1 MENIITKKAITY
13 SLLAHI
19 KNSGTLSNGPLDVFI
34 PLVKKGLHIMNTQK
48 GQDKGANISEIGKLI
63 HEHYAIDM
71 PIPVLRSVLKK
82 IAKEINTNNETVFV
96 LYNDDSF
103 WIKDYIFEDYD
114 EQLTKCKKDIQQ
126 LQSLF
131 KEFCKINK
139 IDVSSNDCVINFIE
153 KNKVSISSYLA
164 NSQRTNGKDFT
175 IAAQFVD
182 YFKSIPSI
190 YEQIRNLYLGSI
202 LTCYLDY
209 QPTNADMDVILL
221 LDINF
226 VISLLDLNTPESTH
240 TCRKLL
246 EVCKNLGYKFH
257 ILQDTI
263 EEIKGLINFKSSNY
277 DKAVITKYINREDIY
292 NACERRKINSV
303 DLDRI
308 SDNIENIL
316 TSKYNINVISN
327 TDKLRN
333 KARFSKE
340 YSLLKPFRNSDK
352 AALHD
357 AIAII
362 YVKEKRGKNIREFE
376 KVNCW
381 FVNNSISHDADR
393 ESIDALLNSKDN
405 QFQPE
410 VIKADDLLNI
420 LWLSNPNINMEL
432 ANNELVDIG
441 LTSLVAFTLNDSLPK
456 ARIIKELD
464 ENIQKYKGTDF
475 TDRDVLLLSARIA
488 KRQIDNVDS
497 LNELAKKDTIKFA
510 ARIKEEAKKQEAIE
524 NERAANLDNLLR
536 SLSSKLNELKEH
548 KVKLTEKYET
558 QTKKE
563 IEDSEQ
569 IINEQKKEIRKLK
582 LQNVK
587 KENKIREEKRIE
599 FINQKI
605 KVWRKKTW
613 ILFFIFALLFLIGI
627 IGIIVS
633 CNGDTSA
640 ANNKLEELFA
650 NRFVSIVASIIIAF
664 VNIFII
670 KLLYDKYYNYSNI
683 ENYKKNIK
691 IPEEYFPLQDEND
704 LSDM

>member
-34 PLVKKGLHIMNTQK
+34 PIVKKGLHIMNTQK
-48 GQDKGANISEIGKLI
+48 KQTKGANISEIGKLI
-63 HEHYAIDM
+63 YEHYAIDM

-82 IAKEINTNNETVFV
+82 ITKEINTDKENVLV

-126 LQSLF
+126 LQNLF
-131 KEFCKINK
+131 KEFCKINN
-139 IDVSSNDCVINFIE
+139 IDTSHNACIIKFIE

-164 NSQRTNGKDFT
+164 NAQRCNGKDFT

-182 YFKSIPSI
+182 YFKSIPSV

-209 QPTNADMDVILL
+209 QPNNANMDVVLL
-221 LDINF
+221 LDTNF
-226 VISLLDLNTPESTH
+226 VISLIDLNTPESTH

-246 EVCKNLGYKFH
+246 EVCKNIGYKFH

-263 EEIKGLINFKSSNY
+263 EEIKGLINFKSANY
-277 DKAVITKYINREDIY
+277 DKAIITKYINREDVY
-292 NACERRKINSV
+292 NACERRKLNSV

-308 SDNIENIL
+308 SDNLEDIL
-316 TSKYNINVISN
+316 TSKYSINVIPH
-327 TDKLRN
+327 TDKLKNR
-333 KARFSKE
+333 ARFSKE
-340 YSLLKPFRNSDK
+340 YSLLKPYRNSDK

-357 AIAII
+357 AMAIL
-362 YVKEKRGKNIREFE
+362 YVKDKRGKNVKEFE

-405 QFQPE
+405 KFQPE

-464 ENIQKYKGTDF
+464 ENIQKYKGVNF
-475 TDRDVLLLSARIA
+475 TDRDVLLLSARIT
-488 KRQIDNVDS
+488 KRQIENVDF
-497 LNELAKKDTIKFA
+497 LNELSKKDAVKFA
-510 ARIKEEAKKQEAIE
+510 ARIKEEAKKQEVIE
-524 NERAANLDNLLR
+524 NERAANLDKLLR
-536 SLSSKLNELKEH
+536 NLSSKLNELKEH
-548 KVKLTEKYET
+548 KAKLTEKYET

-563 IEDSEQ
+563 INNSAQIISEQ
-569 IINEQKKEIRKLK
+569 EKEIRKLK
-582 LQNVK
+582 LQNIK
-587 KENKIREEKRIE
+587 AENKIREEKRIE
-599 FINQKI
+599 FINEKI
-605 KVWRKKTW
+605 KKWRRKTW
-613 ILFFIFALLFLIGI
+613 RLFMIFILLFI
-627 IGIIVS
+627 ISIAWIIVS
-633 CNGDTSA
+633 CNGDASA
-640 ANNKLEELFA
+640 VNNKLEELFK
-650 NRFVSIVASIIIAF
+650 NRMISIAISIIIGF
-664 VNIFII
+664 VNSFII

-691 IPEEYFPLQDEND
+691 IPEEYSLLQDEI
-704 LSDM
+704 SD